1 MQEEGMPMSA
11 LPQKSLSKSTKK
23 VMIVLQ
29 DQGAAGTVYTQVSR
43 SLSSQDIL
51 IEAMKKVESGFIY
64 ADEECNNLIDDE
76 YIEILHR
83 SRIQKKNEGFI
94 FLIPRSLAY
103 EYIVS
108 VKIIK

>member
-1 MQEEGMPMSA
+1 MT
-11 LPQKSLSKSTKK
+11 SLQQNSHSKSIKK

-29 DQGAAGTVYTQVSR
+29 DHGATGTVYVKISEPLP
-43 SLSSQDIL
+43 SKDIL
-51 IEAMKKVESGFIY
+51 IEAMSKVEDGLIY
-64 ADEECNNLIDDE
+64 ADEECTELIDDE

-83 SRIQKKNEGFI
+83 RTTKRNEGFV
-94 FLIPRSLAY
+94 FLIPRSFAY